1 MMIIRAL
8 LFLFHVPVFKSK
20 VFMYICIMLRRI
32 ALYIL
37 LLLPLGLFA
46 QSGQERPW
54 VRWWWNGDKVDT
66 LELKRELLHLY
77 EACIGG
83 VEINPI

>member
-1 MMIIRAL
+1 
-8 LFLFHVPVFKSK
+8 
-20 VFMYICIMLRRI
+20 MYICIMLRRI